1 MNSVAPLQQR
11 QASQALMIAI
21 VATLALYWLP
31 YVNVLSWPLLM
42 LSTLMHE
49 LGHGL
54 TTMLLGGKFQAM
66 TMWADGSGVAS
77 HRGNFGAFARAAVS
91 AGGLIGPPLAAL
103 GLFLAG
109 RRSRS
114 AHAALAV
121 FSLFLLLVT
130 VLWASGAFTVLFCLA
145 LSAVLALLAWRA
157 SPAVSQFVCV
167 FLAVQLALASFS
179 RADYLFTAVAQTGR
193 GSMPSDVGQIAQ
205 ALWLPYWFWGGL
217 IAALSLAILGYGAW
231 RFARS
236 LG

>member
-1 MNSVAPLQQR
+1 MV
-11 QASQALMIAI
+11 AI

-31 YVNVLSWPLLM
+31 YVNLLSWPLLM

-54 TTMLLGGKFQAM
+54 TAVLLGGQFQTM

-77 HRGNFGAFARAAVS
+77 HRGHYGAFARAMVS

-103 GLFLAG
+103 ALFLAG

-114 AHAALAV
+114 AHVALAV
-121 FSLFLLLVT
+121 FAAFLLVVT
-130 VLWASGAFTVLFCLA
+130 VLWASGTFTVLFCLT
-145 LSAVLALLAWRA
+145 LAVLLALLAWKA
-157 SPAVSQFVCV
+157 SPAVSQIVCV
-167 FLAVQLALASFS
+167 FLAVQMSLTSFS
-179 RADYLFTAVAQTGR
+179 RADYLFTAVAETGR

-205 ALWLPYWFWGGL
+205 ALWLPYWFWGAL

-236 LG
+236 LGES